1 MRMEWDIIRC
11 HQTWLGKPSLNGGL
25 FMAKPIELNRGLSSK
40 AWLITRGYQIWF
52 NPAVGCS
59 THGILTAKTWDM
71 EPL

>member
-1 MRMEWDIIRC
+1 
-11 HQTWLGKPSLNGGL
+11 
-25 FMAKPIELNRGLSSK
+25 MAKPIELNRGLSSK

-59 THGILTAKTWDM
+59 THGILTAKSWDM